1 MWFFPAFSSRHWL
14 ISHEEKGQLVS
25 PAITDGSRRL
35 VSNGSLAVAL
45 PVENSFVVRK
55 TGNGKN
61 ETQKW
66 FFGILEIL
74 EFSNM
79 GYNQHQ
85 PTLTNTNQ
93 H

>member
-1 MWFFPAFSSRHWL
+1 MCFIPAFSSRHWL

-45 PVENSFVVRK
+45 PIENSFVVLYWEWKER
-55 TGNGKN
+55 NS
-61 ETQKW
+61 ER

-79 GYNQHQ
+79 GYNQH
-85 PTLTNTNQ
+85 
-93 H
+93 